1 MHLTAKQQLRHL
13 AARYRLAVIYVFG
26 SRASEIANRLEKKAV
41 PVSALQ
47 SDVDVGIQPEKGL
60 RLSAEDRVELTLALE
75 DLFGDV
81 RVDLVVLPEADAF
94 LALDIIRG
102 EILYCRDFDQQ
113 AEDELYILRRA
124 GDLSYFQRER
134 IRTILNEGGR

>member
-1 MHLTAKQQLRHL
+1 MTLKQQLQHL
-13 AARYRLAVIYVFG
+13 ADRYRLAVIYVFG
-26 SRASEIANRLEKKAV
+26 SRAVEIAGRLQGKAP
-41 PVSALQ
+41 PVSAPQ
-47 SDVDVGIQPEKGL
+47 SDVDVGVQPEKGT

-75 DLFGDV
+75 NLFGAG
-81 RVDLVVLPEADAF
+81 RVDLVLLPEANPF

-113 AEDELYILRRA
+113 AEDELYVLRRA

-134 IRTILNEGGR
+134 IRVILKEGGR